1 MDNNQ
6 IARLIER
13 EINNRDFDEQF
24 CGANGFAL
32 PVIREKKN
40 GNAINGTER
49 LGGCSGKGS
58 GRNQTGNPFCTSKY
72 ADLASVQSACMP
84 HLTKNGLSVV
94 QTIKHEANE
103 TMLVTILLHS
113 SGQWMKSVAPVKP
126 TKNDPQGLGSAL
138 TYMRRY
144 SLASMVGVA
153 QEDDD
158 GNTASN
164 TKQKESFSMGY
175 DDGQNKEAYEQN
187 LKRIN
192 GFSNLEDLNAYW
204 KEHGNRLKKLPKNYY
219 EDLVQAASIV
229 KTEIANKQNGAQH

>member
-1 MDNNQ
+1 MEMQSTELKDLAAALAKAQ
-6 IARLIER
+6 A
-13 EINNRDFDEQF
+13 EIKP
-24 CGANGFAL
+24 AL
-32 PVIREKKN
+32 KD
-40 GNAINGTER
+40 
-49 LGGCSGKGS
+49 SD
-58 GRNQTGNPFCTSKY
+58 NPFFKSKY

-94 QTIKHEANE
+94 QTIRHESNE

-164 TKQKESFSMGY
+164 TKQKESFSMAY
-175 DDGQNKEAYEQN
+175 DDDQNKEAYEQN
-187 LKRIN
+187 LKKIN
-192 GFSNLEDLNAYW
+192 GFANLEDLEKYW
-204 KEHGNRLKKLPKNYY
+204 KENANRLKKLPKNYY
-219 EDLVQAASIV
+219 DDLVAAASV
-229 KTEIANKQNGAQH
+229 QKTEIANKANGVQH